1 MFIFKIGHCLY
12 LYTITEDIKESVTH
26 KKFNNSERNVLRYYV
41 LNFLSNRTLVL
52 KSYIKCHH

>member
-41 LNFLSNRTLVL
+41 FKFL
-52 KSYIKCHH
+52 IK